1 MSGLATAPPPSPPR
15 RLRQA
20 FVIVRK
26 ELRDSFRDHRAL
38 FSIFFGAIFFPIV
51 ITVMMNR
58 VADRTRDAEHITIPV
73 AGAENAPALIDWIRQ
88 QDGVSIATAPADP
101 EAAVRDKKVDVVLII
116 PKNFAERFSGSRPA
130 QVRIVSDS
138 SNSTAEP
145 AAQRVRHLVAA
156 YSSQIASLRLIAR
169 GVSPIIANPVPIQ
182 DIEVSSA
189 QQRAATVLSFIPL
202 MLMIAAFTG
211 GMQIATDSTAGE
223 RERGSLEPLLVN
235 PVPRGVLVTGKWLA
249 AACAAMLSVALTSAL
264 SVAQL
269 HFVPLQDLG
278 IRFKLGPDEVMGM
291 LAAILPLC
299 PLTAAVQTC
308 IGTYARSFKEAQSYM
323 GVLISVM
330 MLPALLSSLYP
341 IADRV
346 WMYPVPVIGQY
357 LLLTAFLGGRAP
369 GGIPFALS
377 AGAALALALVFVR
390 ITTQLFKNERII
402 FAR

>member
-1 MSGLATAPPPSPPR
+1 VTGATTPPR
-15 RLRQA
+15 IAPKRGRQA
-20 FVIVRK
+20 LIVVRK
-26 ELRDSFRDHRAL
+26 ELRDSFRDRRAL
-38 FSIFFGAIFFPIV
+38 FSIFFSAIFFPIV

-58 VADRTRDAEHITIPV
+58 VADRARDAEHITIPV
-73 AGAENAPALIDWIRQ
+73 AGADNAPALIDWLQQ
-88 QDGVSIATAPADP
+88 QDGVALTDAPADP
-101 EAAVRDKKVDVVLII
+101 EAAVRDKSVDVVLII
-116 PKNFAERFSGSRPA
+116 PKNYAERFSASRSAPL
-130 QVRIVSDS
+130 RLVSDG
-138 SNSTAEP
+138 SNNTAQP
-145 AAQRVRHLVAA
+145 AVNRVRQLLAG
-156 YSSQIASLRLIAR
+156 YSGQIASLRLIAR
-169 GVSPIIANPVPIQ
+169 GVSPVIASPLQ
-182 DIEVSSA
+182 LQEIEVSSA
-189 QQRAATVLSFIPL
+189 QQRAAAVLSFIPL

-235 PVPRGVLVTGKWLA
+235 PVARSVLVTGKWLA
-249 AACAAMLSVALTSAL
+249 AACAAMLSVGLTTGL

-269 HFVPLQDLG
+269 QLVPLQDLG
-278 IRFKLGPDEVMGM
+278 IRFTLGPNEVLGM
-291 LAAILPLC
+291 LAAVLPLC
-299 PLTAAVQTC
+299 PLTAAVQTY

-369 GGIPFALS
+369 GVLPFALS
-377 AGAALALALVFVR
+377 AVSALALAVVFVQ
-390 ITTQLFKNERII
+390 ITTRLFRNERII

>member
-1 MSGLATAPPPSPPR
+1 MR
-15 RLRQA
+15 RIRQT
-20 FVIVRK
+20 VIVIRK
-26 ELRDSFRDHRAL
+26 ELRDSFRDRRAL
-38 FSIFFGAIFFPIV
+38 FSIFFGAVFFPIV

-58 VADRTRDAEHITIPV
+58 VAERSRDADHITIPV
-73 AGAENAPALIDWIRQ
+73 VGAENAPALIEWMGQ
-88 QDGVSIATAPADP
+88 QDGVTIVAGPP
-101 EAAVRDKKVDVVLII
+101 EPEKAVRDRSVDVVVII
-116 PKNFAERFSGSRPA
+116 PRTYGERFNASKPA

-138 SNSTAEP
+138 SNSTGQP
-145 AAQRVRHLVAA
+145 AVQRVRNLVAA
-156 YSSQIASLRLIAR
+156 YSGQIGSLRLIAR
-169 GVSPIIANPVPIQ
+169 GVSPIIASPLQIQ

-235 PVPRGVLVTGKWLA
+235 PVPRGVLVAGKWLA
-249 AACAAMLSVALTSAL
+249 AMCAAILSVGLTTGL
-264 SVAQL
+264 SVLQL
-269 HFVPLQDLG
+269 RLMPLQDLG
-278 IRFKLGPDEVMGM
+278 IRFSLGPSEVIGM
-291 LAAILPLC
+291 LAAIVPLC
-299 PLTAAVQTC
+299 PLTAAIQTY
-308 IGTYARSFKEAQSYM
+308 IGTFARSFKEAQSYM

-346 WMYPVPVIGQY
+346 WMYPVPVVGQY

-369 GGIPFALS
+369 GVLPFTLS
-377 AGAALALALVFVR
+377 AAAAILVALILVK
-390 ITTQLFKNERII
+390 ITTRLFHSERII

>member
-1 MSGLATAPPPSPPR
+1 MTR
-15 RLRQA
+15 RIRQTLI
-20 FVIVRK
+20 VIRK
-26 ELRDSFRDHRAL
+26 ELRDSFRDRRAL

-58 VADRTRDAEHITIPV
+58 VAERTRDADHLTIPV
-73 AGAENAPALIDWIRQ
+73 VGRENAPALIEWIQQ
-88 QDGVSIATAPADP
+88 QDGVTIVEGPP
-101 EAAVRDKKVDVVLII
+101 EPERAVRDRQVDVVLII
-116 PKNFAERFSGSRPA
+116 PRTFAERFSASKPA

-138 SNSTAEP
+138 SNSTGQP
-145 AAQRVRHLVAA
+145 AVQRVRQLIAA
-156 YSSQIASLRLIAR
+156 YSGQIGSLRLIAR
-169 GVSPIIANPVPIQ
+169 GVSPIIATPLQLQ

-235 PVPRGVLVTGKWLA
+235 PVPRGVLVAGKWLA
-249 AACAAMLSVALTSAL
+249 AVCAAVLSVGLTTGL
-264 SVAQL
+264 SVLQL
-269 HFVPLQDLG
+269 RLMPLQDLG
-278 IRFKLGPDEVMGM
+278 IRFNLGPNEVIGM
-291 LAAILPLC
+291 LAAIVPLC
-299 PLTAAVQTC
+299 PLTAAIQIY
-308 IGTYARSFKEAQSYM
+308 IGTFARSFKEAQSYM

-346 WMYPVPVIGQY
+346 WMYPVPVVGQY
-357 LLLTAFLGGRAP
+357 LLLTALLGGRAP
-369 GGIPFALS
+369 GGLPFTLS
-377 AGAALALALVFVR
+377 AAAAILVALILVK
-390 ITTQLFKNERII
+390 ITTRLFHSERIV

>member
-1 MSGLATAPPPSPPR
+1 V
-15 RLRQA
+15 RQA
-20 FVIVRK
+20 FVILRK

-58 VADRTRDAEHITIPV
+58 VADRTRDAERITIPV
-73 AGAENAPALIDWIRQ
+73 AGAENAPALIEWMGQ
-88 QDGVSIATAPADP
+88 QDGVTITAPPPDA
-101 EAAVRDKKVDVVLII
+101 EAAVRDKSADVVLII
-116 PKNFAERFSGSRPA
+116 PKNFADKFSGSRTA

-138 SNSTAEP
+138 SNSTAQP
-145 AAQRVRHLVAA
+145 AVQRVRQLIAA
-156 YSSQIASLRLIAR
+156 YAGQIASLRLIAR
-169 GVSPIIANPVPIQ
+169 GVSPTIANPVQIQ
-182 DIEVSSA
+182 EIEVSSA

-235 PVPRGVLVTGKWLA
+235 PVPRGVLVAGKWMA
-249 AACAAMLSVALTSAL
+249 ATCAAMLSVALTAGL

-269 HFVPLQDLG
+269 QFVPLQDLG
-278 IRFKLGPDEVMGM
+278 IRFRLGPNEVLGM

-299 PLTAAVQTC
+299 PLTAAVQTY

-323 GVLISVM
+323 GVLISMM

-357 LLLTAFLGGRAP
+357 LLLTAFLGGRAA
-369 GGIPFALS
+369 GAIPFFLS
-377 AGAALALALVFVR
+377 AGAALALAIFFARV
-390 ITTQLFKNERII
+390 TTRLFKNERII

>member
-1 MSGLATAPPPSPPR
+1 MTR
-15 RLRQA
+15 RIRQTLI
-20 FVIVRK
+20 VIRK
-26 ELRDSFRDHRAL
+26 ELRDSFRDRRAL

-58 VADRTRDAEHITIPV
+58 VAERTRDADHLTIPV
-73 AGAENAPALIDWIRQ
+73 VGRENAPALIEWIQQ
-88 QDGVSIATAPADP
+88 QDGVTIVEGPP
-101 EAAVRDKKVDVVLII
+101 EPERAVRDRQVDVVLII
-116 PKNFAERFSGSRPA
+116 PRTFAERFSASKPA

-138 SNSTAEP
+138 SNSTGQP
-145 AAQRVRHLVAA
+145 AVQRVRQLIAA
-156 YSSQIASLRLIAR
+156 YSGQIGSLRLIAR
-169 GVSPIIANPVPIQ
+169 GVSPIIATPLQLQ

-235 PVPRGVLVTGKWLA
+235 PVPRGVLVAGKWLA
-249 AACAAMLSVALTSAL
+249 AVCAAVLSVGLTTGL
-264 SVAQL
+264 SVLQL
-269 HFVPLQDLG
+269 RLMPLQDLG
-278 IRFKLGPDEVMGM
+278 IRFNLGPNEVIGM
-291 LAAILPLC
+291 LAAIVPLC
-299 PLTAAVQTC
+299 PLTAAIQIY
-308 IGTYARSFKEAQSYM
+308 IGTFARSFKEAQSYM

-346 WMYPVPVIGQY
+346 WMYPVPVVGQY

-369 GGIPFALS
+369 GVLPFTLS
-377 AGAALALALVFVR
+377 AAAAILVALILVK
-390 ITTQLFKNERII
+390 ITTRLFHSERIV

>member
-1 MSGLATAPPPSPPR
+1 VTGLATEPAMRPNR
-15 RLRQA
+15 IRQA
-20 FVIVRK
+20 VVIVRK
-26 ELRDSFRDHRAL
+26 ELRDSFRDRRAL
-38 FSIFFGAIFFPIV
+38 FSIFFSAIFFPIV

-58 VADRTRDAEHITIPV
+58 VADRARDAEQIIIPV
-73 AGAENAPALIDWIRQ
+73 SGAENAPALVEWLQQ
-88 QDGVSIATAPADP
+88 QDGVSITAAPGDA
-101 EAAVRDKKVDVVLII
+101 EAAVRDKRVDVVLII
-116 PKNFAERFSGSRPA
+116 PRNYAERFNGSRPA
-130 QVRIVSDS
+130 QVRLVSDG
-138 SNSTAEP
+138 SNNTAQP
-145 AAQRVRHLVAA
+145 AVQRVRQLLAA
-156 YSSQIASLRLIAR
+156 YSGQIASLRLIAR
-169 GVSPIIANPVPIQ
+169 GVSPTIASPLQ
-182 DIEVSSA
+182 LQEIEVSSA
-189 QQRAATVLSFIPL
+189 QQRAAAVLSFIPL

-235 PVPRGVLVTGKWLA
+235 PVARGVLVTGKWLA
-249 AACAAMLSVALTSAL
+249 AACAAMLSVGLTTGL

-269 HFVPLQDLG
+269 QLVPLQDLG
-278 IRFKLGPDEVMGM
+278 IRFTLGPNEVLGM

-299 PLTAAVQTC
+299 PLTAAVQTY

-357 LLLTAFLGGRAP
+357 LLLTSFLGGRAP
-369 GGIPFALS
+369 GLVPFALS
-377 AGAALALALVFVR
+377 AISALVLAVVFVQ
-390 ITTQLFKNERII
+390 ITTRLFRNERII